1 MVALM
6 LNLIPRMMA
15 ADTDIM
21 KIISEADFETALM
34 VNRALF
40 KRF

>member
-15 ADTDIM
+15 ADADIM

-34 VNRALF
+34 VNSAPIR
-40 KRF
+40 